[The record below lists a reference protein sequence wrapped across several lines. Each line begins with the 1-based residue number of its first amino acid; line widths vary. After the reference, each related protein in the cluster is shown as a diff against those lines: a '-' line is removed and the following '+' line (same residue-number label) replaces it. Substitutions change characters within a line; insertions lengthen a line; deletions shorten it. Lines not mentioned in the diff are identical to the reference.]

1 LKTKRELWVRWK
13 CPVTVTKNGRFQIM
27 KGPGEGK
34 GLQDAFPVG
43 ALSTLLEHLRYTKRM
58 DYKVEGN
65 FLIVEHPFEPGPN
78 FKLRKTIGRKRAT
91 SFGCKVEY
99 YWVSSRW

>member
-1 LKTKRELWVRWK
+1 
-13 CPVTVTKNGRFQIM
+13 M
-27 KGPGEGK
+27 KGVGK
-34 GLQDAFPVG
+34 DAFPIG
-43 ALSTLLEHLRYTKRM
+43 ALATLLEHLRYTKRM

-78 FKLRKTIGRKRAT
+78 FKLRKTLGQERAR